1 VQLAALPLLA
11 PGVLEGL
18 SASLSCS
25 RLEEARWWA
34 SVYQDTLS
42 YVRQRLA
49 QLEIKPPGSPD
60 GNNPVSWAFSD
71 GDLIE
76 ATGVTVDADAEGE
89 TG

>member
-18 SASLSCS
+18 SARLSCS
-25 RLEEARWWA
+25 KLEEARWWA

-49 QLEIKPPGSPD
+49 QLEIKPPGNPD
-60 GNNPVSWAFSD
+60 GKTVKSADTQTADFTLSPTSRWFSD
-71 GDLIE
+71 
-76 ATGVTVDADAEGE
+76 
-89 TG
+89 